1 MASAPAVTNSRNAAR
16 NTQATNRCAPGV
28 SPKFTFGFADLKTRL
43 GDAMCEPLT
52 CEFADPNGTG
62 DVHQQTTRGLA
73 FWRKGT
79 NTPTFTNGS
88 QHWGSTPRG
97 WVEWTGSSVDPPTA
111 SAPLGAG

>member
-1 MASAPAVTNSRNAAR
+1 M
-16 NTQATNRCAPGV
+16 

-73 FWRKGT
+73 FWPKGT